1 MHRLAL
7 LAVLLSGCS
16 AQPEVYQVA
25 FSRVASERVMERME
39 YCAKA
44 VSEIPLPLDEE
55 AKNAIYSD
63 CLIQVGATI

>member
-7 LAVLLSGCS
+7 LAVLLSGC
-16 AQPEVYQVA
+16 AIEPDPAAVA
-25 FSRVASERVMERME
+25 FSRHASERVMQRME

-44 VSEIPLPLDEE
+44 VADIPLPLDDE

>member
-7 LAVLLSGCS
+7 LAVLLSGC
-16 AQPEVYQVA
+16 AIEPDPPAVA
-25 FSRVASERVMERME
+25 FSRHASERAMQRME

-44 VSEIPLPLDEE
+44 VADIPLPLDDQ
-55 AKNAIYSD
+55 ARNAIYSD

>member
-7 LAVLLSGCS
+7 LSVLLFGC
-16 AQPEVYQVA
+16 AVEPDPAAVA
-25 FSRVASERVMERME
+25 FSRHASERVMHRME
-39 YCAKA
+39 FCAKA
-44 VSEIPLPLDEE
+44 VADIPLPLDDE

>member
-7 LAVLLSGCS
+7 LAMLLSGCA
-16 AQPEVYQVA
+16 AQPEPYQLA
-25 FSRVASERVMERME
+25 FSRIASEHVMQRME

-44 VSEIPLPLDEE
+44 VSEIPLPLDDE

>member
-7 LAVLLSGCS
+7 LVVLLSGCA
-16 AQPEVYQVA
+16 AQPEPYQVA
-25 FSRVASERVMERME
+25 FSRVASERVMERMQ

-44 VSEIPLPLDEE
+44 VSEIPLPLDDE